1 MVLTE
6 MEKLILMDTTLDNL
20 KEGGDGVIIS
30 EKEYEWILNYLIN
43 DEERY
48 EDCVIF
54 RDNKDKIV
62 GEVNF

>member
-20 KEGGDGVIIS
+20 KEGGDGVMIS
-30 EKEYEWILNYLIN
+30 EEEYEWILNYLIN

>member
-20 KEGGDGVIIS
+20 KEGGEGVMMS
-30 EKEYEWILNYLIN
+30 EEEYEWILEYLIN

-54 RDNKDKIV
+54 RDNKSKIV
-62 GEVNF
+62 GEVKF

>member
-1 MVLTE
+1 MVLTD

-20 KEGGDGVIIS
+20 KEGGDGVMIS
-30 EKEYEWILNYLIN
+30 EEEYEWILNYLIN

>member
-20 KEGGDGVIIS
+20 KEGGEGVMMS
-30 EKEYEWILNYLIN
+30 EEEYEWILDYLIN

>member
-20 KEGGDGVIIS
+20 KEGGEGVMMS
-30 EKEYEWILNYLIN
+30 EEEYEWILNYLIN

-48 EDCVIF
+48 EDCAIF
-54 RDNKDKIV
+54 RDNKSKIV

>member
-1 MVLTE
+1 MVLTD

-20 KEGGDGVIIS
+20 KEGGDGVMIS
-30 EKEYEWILNYLIN
+30 KEEYEWILNYLIN

>member
-20 KEGGDGVIIS
+20 KEGGEGVMIS
-30 EKEYEWILNYLIN
+30 EEEYEWILNYLIN

>member
-20 KEGGDGVIIS
+20 KEGGEGVMMS
-30 EKEYEWILNYLIN
+30 EEEYEWILDYLIN

-48 EDCVIF
+48 EDCACILYTS
-54 RDNKDKIV
+54 DAAD
-62 GEVNF
+62 E